1 MSPALNLGSR
11 FFGTCCEHRN
21 ENQHE
26 VKGEGGKCVCVC
38 VCMFNM
44 LTDRTAVCA
53 VHDMVMAMGGGGV
66 VFPKMLPSHSVSE
79 TKQKKN
85 I

>member
-1 MSPALNLGSR
+1 MCG
-11 FFGTCCEHRN
+11 
-21 ENQHE
+21 
-26 VKGEGGKCVCVC
+26 VCV
-38 VCMFNM
+38 FNM

-79 TKQKKN
+79 TKQNKKSKKCSFIYKLTTLTN
-85 I
+85 IFLTQKKQNSCQTMKQT